1 MMLKLSNPEITIQD
15 IFYYQVEEKSEFEF
29 GKILDPKG

>member
-15 IFYYQVEEKSEFEF
+15 IFHYQVEEKSEFEF
-29 GKILDPKG
+29 RKILDPKS